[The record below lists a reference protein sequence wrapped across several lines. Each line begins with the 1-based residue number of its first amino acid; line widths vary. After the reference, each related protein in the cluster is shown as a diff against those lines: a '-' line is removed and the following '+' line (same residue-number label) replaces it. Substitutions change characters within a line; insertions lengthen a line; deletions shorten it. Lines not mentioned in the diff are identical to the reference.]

1 MVTIKIYGLVALI
14 SLIVW
19 LMIGIAEVKNNPDKD
34 VPLLVIVGYV
44 YLIMSMLFIILLGA
58 GLIH

>member
-34 VPLLVIVGYV
+34 VPLLVIVGYA
-44 YLIMSMLFIILLGA
+44 YLIMSMLFIVLLGA

>member
-19 LMIGIAEVKNNPDKD
+19 LMIGIAEVKNNPNKD
-34 VPLLVIVGYV
+34 VPLLVIVGYA
-44 YLIMSMLFIILLGA
+44 YLTMSMLFIVLLGA